1 MEAYNY
7 LYRRCDYSYG
17 RTTLDWGNS
26 NILQY
31 KCGKTEIGEG
41 IIKVHLERHTFAK
54 ELKSIEG
61 WE

>member
-1 MEAYNY
+1 VTAAKDEPH
-7 LYRRCDYSYG
+7 LIGGTPKFC
-17 RTTLDWGNS
+17 
-26 NILQY
+26 NISV
-31 KCGKTEIGEG
+31 GKLKISEG